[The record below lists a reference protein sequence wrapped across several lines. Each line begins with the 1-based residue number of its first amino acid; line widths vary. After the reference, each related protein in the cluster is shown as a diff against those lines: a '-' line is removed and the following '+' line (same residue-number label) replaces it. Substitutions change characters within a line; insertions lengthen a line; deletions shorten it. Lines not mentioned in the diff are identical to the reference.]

1 MYDSYG
7 ARTKGQK
14 TQFGNNNRKG
24 AIDFDVLLQFQGQIF
39 MTFLPKNC
47 LRLQNLQGYRETEL
61 KQLGVPQWY
70 QKKGIGCQIYF
81 LEEKRANQR
90 FLMVKICQEV
100 QKTPIFLHNFG
111 LILMIWQPSRAD
123 ARFSLDSKFKYD
135 ID

>member
-1 MYDSYG
+1 MHDSYG
-7 ARTKGQK
+7 ASTKGQK
-14 TQFGNNNRKG
+14 TQFSSNNRKG
-24 AIDFDVLLQFQGQIF
+24 ALDFDVLLQFQGQIC

-100 QKTPIFLHNFG
+100 EKNRIFEHNFG
-111 LILMIWQPSRAD
+111 IILMIWQPSRSD
-123 ARFSLDSKFKYD
+123 VQFSLGSKLKYD